1 MPAIRLADIPN
12 AVPQAMDASMAHIA
26 SPSSPRFQVNPQV
39 AQLGGA
45 AALDPNAMRGVAKD
59 MQLQTYNLN
68 AFAGEALGMGKI
80 ADGIG
85 DASTLGIRFATKM
98 AEAKDD
104 ADFEKGRNLLA
115 AAAQQQEND
124 HQNLPPEEW
133 GTNFD
138 KLNKGI
144 QSDIDKLG
152 FSKSGRAKFDSYFAN
167 WSNQTGLRIA
177 GMANKE
183 KIEGYKQD
191 AKIAIERELA
201 LGNEQGAFDI
211 INTFRTNGTLGER
224 DAKDLEG
231 HVQVRSINMAEQR
244 QTDVVTADTLADWT
258 KAKANLD
265 QYKVEDEKNPDA
277 RINGPYGEMRATK
290 VKRLMAEVDRQGK
303 YAEATNYNTLAQAI
317 DGNTP
322 VKLKNGS
329 EILITDEKMLDQATS
344 DIKVTDPSALKR
356 LRLLVSDNVPY
367 RPDAVSAVNARL
379 ANYDPSTDPQMS
391 EFNAISNE
399 IASNVPKNLR
409 SVMHND
415 LTSAWTK
422 FSKDGTLN
430 PKTKWQ
436 GEMISQI
443 NDLGKNGVLGDM
455 GTEKDKNGLFTDRIK
470 DQTKYDTYWNKVYNL
485 QSEMRDWFSDPANK
499 GKSPEDARAYLNGR
513 IKGPVQDAAMKDGA
527 LRKTEYVD
535 PSSDPVSIFSSFN
548 TPASAPSQPP
558 VKPTDLIKKSREIKA
573 EGKVTSYNF
582 KGDAYS
588 DSNSRA
594 GIGAWDNKLTETSLA
609 VSPDI
614 EEKFKRDGIKPGDP
628 VELKLA
634 DGSTVIRNWD
644 DRTMQDKQA
653 IEKFGKPLRG
663 RFDFHSPGGKQAND
677 GMAVSSFRKV

>member
-1 MPAIRLADIPN
+1 MPSIRLADIPN
-12 AVPQAMDASMAHIA
+12 AGPQGVAPDSGIIA
-26 SPSSPRFQVNPQV
+26 PRV
-39 AQLGGA
+39 AQLGGS

-59 MQLQTYNLN
+59 MQLEKYNLN
-68 AFAGEALGMGKI
+68 AFAGEAIGLGK
-80 ADGIG
+80 IG
-85 DASTLGIRFATKM
+85 DAMSDVATLGLRFATKM
-98 AEAKDD
+98 ADAKDD

-124 HQNLPPEEW
+124 HQNLSPEEW
-133 GTNFD
+133 GSNFD
-138 KLNKGI
+138 KLNKGV
-144 QSDIDKLG
+144 QTDMDKLG
-152 FSKSGRAKFDSYFAN
+152 FSKSGRAKFEAYRSN
-167 WSNQTGLRIA
+167 WANQTALKIT

-191 AKIAIERELA
+191 AKIGVERELA
-201 LGNEQGAFDI
+201 LGNEQGAFEI
-211 INTFRTNGTLGER
+211 VNKFRTNGTLGER

-231 HVQVRSINMAEQR
+231 HIIVRSINIAEQR

-265 QYKVEDEKNPDA
+265 QYKVEKVDEKTPDA
-277 RINGPYGEMRATK
+277 RIDGPYGEMRATK
-290 VKRLMAEVDRQGK
+290 VKRLIAEVDRQGK

-317 DGNTP
+317 DSNTP
-322 VKLKNGS
+322 VRLKNGS
-329 EILITDEKMLDQATS
+329 EILITDESMLGQATA

-379 ANYDPSTDPQMS
+379 ANYDPSTDPKMT
-391 EFNAISNE
+391 EFNAISND
-399 IASNVPKNLR
+399 IVSNVPKNLR
-409 SVMHND
+409 SVMNND

-443 NDLGKNGVLGDM
+443 NELGKNGVLGDM
-455 GTEKDKNGLFTDRIK
+455 GTEKDSNDLFTGKIK

-485 QSEMRDWFSDPANK
+485 QGEMRDWFSDPANK

-513 IKGPVQDAAMKDGA
+513 IRGPVQDAAMKDGA
-527 LRKTEYVD
+527 RLKPESMRFSVPVGTGGLYNAPV
-535 PSSDPVSIFSSFN
+535 PSP
-548 TPASAPSQPP
+548 TPTN
-558 VKPTDLIKKSREIKA
+558 PTDLIKKSREIKA

-594 GIGAWDNKLTETSLA
+594 GIGAWNNKLTETSLA
-609 VSPDI
+609 ISPDI
-614 EEKFKRDGIKPGDP
+614 ESKFKAAGIGKGDP
-628 VELKLA
+628 VELTLA

-653 IEKFGKPLRG
+653 ISKYGKPLTG
-663 RFDFHSPGGKQAND
+663 RFDFHSPGGKQKND
-677 GMAVSSFRKV
+677 GMAVLSFRKAPNA

>member
-1 MPAIRLADIPN
+1 MPSIRLADIPN
-12 AVPQAMDASMAHIA
+12 AGPQGVAPDSGIIA
-26 SPSSPRFQVNPQV
+26 PRV
-39 AQLGGA
+39 AQLGGS

-59 MQLQTYNLN
+59 MQLEKYNLN
-68 AFAGEALGMGKI
+68 AFAGEAIGLGK
-80 ADGIG
+80 IG
-85 DASTLGIRFATKM
+85 DAMSDVATLGIRFATKM
-98 AEAKDD
+98 ADAKDD

-124 HQNLPPEEW
+124 HQNLSPEEW
-133 GTNFD
+133 GSNFD
-138 KLNKGI
+138 KLNKGV
-144 QSDIDKLG
+144 QTDMDKLG
-152 FSKSGRAKFDSYFAN
+152 FSKSGRAKFEAYRSN
-167 WSNQTGLRIA
+167 WANQTGLKIT

-191 AKIAIERELA
+191 AKIGVERELA
-201 LGNEQGAFDI
+201 LGNEQGAFEI
-211 INTFRTNGTLGER
+211 VNKFRTNGTLGER

-231 HVQVRSINMAEQR
+231 HIVVRSINIAEQR

-265 QYKVEDEKNPDA
+265 QYKVEKVDEKTPDA

-290 VKRLMAEVDRQGK
+290 VKRLIAEVDRQGK

-317 DGNTP
+317 DSNTP
-322 VKLKNGS
+322 VRLKNGS
-329 EILITDEKMLDQATS
+329 EILITDESMLGQATA

-379 ANYDPSTDPQMS
+379 ANYDPSTDPKMT
-391 EFNAISNE
+391 EFNAISND
-399 IASNVPKNLR
+399 IVSNVPKNLR
-409 SVMHND
+409 SVMNND

-443 NDLGKNGVLGDM
+443 NELGKNGVLGDM
-455 GTEKDKNGLFTDRIK
+455 GTEKDNNGLFTGKIK

-485 QSEMRDWFSDPANK
+485 QNEMRAYFADPKNK
-499 GKSPEDARAYLNGR
+499 DVTPEQATQYRNSRIVPLIQESTKNAWGENKPKAMGYVVPVGMGGVYVPAVPSPTPSTDREQKAREKA
-513 IKGPVQDAAMKDGA
+513 KEA
-527 LRKTEYVD
+527 
-535 PSSDPVSIFSSFN
+535 
-548 TPASAPSQPP
+548 
-558 VKPTDLIKKSREIKA
+558 KA

-594 GIGAWDNKLTETSLA
+594 GIGAWDNKLTENSLA
-609 VSPDI
+609 ISPDI
-614 EEKFKRDGIKPGDP
+614 ESKFKAAGIGRGDS
-628 VELKLA
+628 VELTLA
-634 DGSTVIRNWD
+634 NGSTVIRNWD
-644 DRTMQDKQA
+644 DVTMQDKQA

-677 GMAVSSFRKV
+677 GMSVSSFRKI

>member
-1 MPAIRLADIPN
+1 MPSIRLADIPN
-12 AVPQAMDASMAHIA
+12 AGPQGVAPDSGIIA
-26 SPSSPRFQVNPQV
+26 PRV
-39 AQLGGA
+39 AQLGGS

-59 MQLQTYNLN
+59 MQLEKYNLN
-68 AFAGEALGMGKI
+68 AFAGEAIGMGKI
-80 ADGIG
+80 G
-85 DASTLGIRFATKM
+85 DAMSDVATLGIRFATKM
-98 AEAKDD
+98 ADAKDD

-124 HQNLPPEEW
+124 HQNLSPEEW
-133 GTNFD
+133 GSNFD
-138 KLNKGI
+138 KLNKGV
-144 QSDIDKLG
+144 QTDMDKLG
-152 FSKSGRAKFDSYFAN
+152 FSKSGRAKFEAYRSN
-167 WSNQTGLRIA
+167 WANQTGLKIT

-191 AKIAIERELA
+191 AKIGVERELA
-201 LGNEQGAFDI
+201 LGNEQGAFEI
-211 INTFRTNGTLGER
+211 VNKFRTNGTLGER

-231 HVQVRSINMAEQR
+231 HIVVRSINIAEQR

-265 QYKVEDEKNPDA
+265 QYKVEKVDEKTPDA

-290 VKRLMAEVDRQGK
+290 VKRLIAEVDRQGK

-317 DGNTP
+317 DSNTP
-322 VKLKNGS
+322 VRLKNGS
-329 EILITDEKMLDQATS
+329 EILITDESMLGQATA

-379 ANYDPSTDPQMS
+379 ANYDPSTDPKMT
-391 EFNAISNE
+391 EFNAISND
-399 IASNVPKNLR
+399 IVSNVPKNLR
-409 SVMHND
+409 SVMNND

-443 NDLGKNGVLGDM
+443 NELGKNGVLGDM
-455 GTEKDKNGLFTDRIK
+455 GTEKDNNGLFTGKIK
-470 DQTKYDTYWNKVYNL
+470 DQTKYDTYWNKTYNL
-485 QSEMRDWFSDPANK
+485 QNEMRAYFADPKNK
-499 GKSPEDARAYLNGR
+499 DVTPEQATQYRNSRIVPLIQESTKNAWGENKPKAMGYVVPVGMGGVYVPAVPSPTPSTDREQKAREKA
-513 IKGPVQDAAMKDGA
+513 KEA
-527 LRKTEYVD
+527 
-535 PSSDPVSIFSSFN
+535 
-548 TPASAPSQPP
+548 
-558 VKPTDLIKKSREIKA
+558 KA

-594 GIGAWDNKLTETSLA
+594 GIGAWDNKLTENSLA
-609 VSPDI
+609 ISPDI
-614 EEKFKRDGIKPGDP
+614 ESKFKAAGIGRGDS
-628 VELKLA
+628 VELTLA
-634 DGSTVIRNWD
+634 NGSTVIRNWD
-644 DRTMQDKQA
+644 DVTMQDKQA

-677 GMAVSSFRKV
+677 GMSVSSFRKI

>member
-12 AVPQAMDASMAHIA
+12 AGPQGVAPDSGIIA
-26 SPSSPRFQVNPQV
+26 PRV
-39 AQLGGA
+39 AQLGGS

-59 MQLQTYNLN
+59 MQLETYNLN
-68 AFAGEALGMGKI
+68 AFAGEAIGMGKI
-80 ADGIG
+80 G
-85 DASTLGIRFATKM
+85 DAMSDVATLGIRFATKM

-124 HQNLPPEEW
+124 HQNLSPEEW
-133 GTNFD
+133 VTNFD

-144 QSDIDKLG
+144 QSDVEKLG

-167 WSNQTGLRIA
+167 WSNQTGLRIT

-191 AKIAIERELA
+191 AKIGIERELA

-211 INTFRTNGTLGER
+211 INKFKSNGTLGER

-231 HVQVRSINMAEQR
+231 HVQVRSINIAEQR

-265 QYKVEDEKNPDA
+265 QYKVEKVDEKTPDA

-391 EFNAISNE
+391 EFNAISND
-399 IASNVPKNLR
+399 IVSSVPKNLR

-455 GTEKDKNGLFTDRIK
+455 GTEKDTHGLFTDRIK

-527 LRKTEYVD
+527 RLKPESMRFSMPVGTGGLYVEPV
-535 PSSDPVSIFSSFN
+535 PSPTPVN
-548 TPASAPSQPP
+548 
-558 VKPTDLIKKSREIKA
+558 PTDLIKKSREIKA

-594 GIGAWDNKLTETSLA
+594 GIGAWNNKLTENSLA
-609 VSPDI
+609 ISPDI
-614 EEKFKRDGIKPGDP
+614 ESKFKAAGIGKGDP
-628 VELKLA
+628 VELTLA

-653 IEKFGKPLRG
+653 ISKFGKPLTC
-663 RFDFHSPGGKQAND
+663 RFDFHSPGGKQKND
-677 GMAVSSFRKV
+677 GMAVLSFRKAPNA

>member
-1 MPAIRLADIPN
+1 MPSIRLADIPN
-12 AVPQAMDASMAHIA
+12 AGPQGVAPDSGIIA
-26 SPSSPRFQVNPQV
+26 PRV
-39 AQLGGA
+39 AQLGGS

-59 MQLQTYNLN
+59 MQLEKYNLN
-68 AFAGEALGMGKI
+68 AFAGEAIGMGKI
-80 ADGIG
+80 G
-85 DASTLGIRFATKM
+85 DALGDVATLGIRFATKM
-98 AEAKDD
+98 ADAKDD
-104 ADFEKGRNLLA
+104 ADFEKGRNLLS

-124 HQNLPPEEW
+124 HQNLSPEEW
-133 GTNFD
+133 GSNFD
-138 KLNKGI
+138 KLNKGV
-144 QSDIDKLG
+144 QTDMDKLG
-152 FSKSGRAKFDSYFAN
+152 FSKSGRAKFEAYRSN
-167 WSNQTGLRIA
+167 WANQTGLKIT

-191 AKIAIERELA
+191 AKIGIERELA
-201 LGNEQGAFDI
+201 LGNEQGAFEI
-211 INTFRTNGTLGER
+211 VNKFRTNGTLSER

-231 HVQVRSINMAEQR
+231 HIVVRSINIAEQR

-265 QYKVEDEKNPDA
+265 QYKVEKVDDKTPDA

-290 VKRLMAEVDRQGK
+290 VKRLIAEVDRQGK

-317 DGNTP
+317 DSNTP
-322 VKLKNGS
+322 VRLKNGS
-329 EILITDEKMLDQATS
+329 EILITDESMLGQATA

-379 ANYDPSTDPQMS
+379 ANYDPSTDPKMS
-391 EFNAISNE
+391 EFNAISND
-399 IASNVPKNLR
+399 IVSNVPKNLR
-409 SVMHND
+409 SVMNND

-443 NDLGKNGVLGDM
+443 NELGKNGVLGDM
-455 GTEKDKNGLFTDRIK
+455 GTEKDNNGLFTGKIK
-470 DQTKYDTYWNKVYNL
+470 DQTKYDTYWNKVYHL
-485 QSEMRDWFSDPANK
+485 QGEMRDWFSDPANK

-513 IKGPVQDAAMKDGA
+513 IRGPVQDAAMKDGA
-527 LRKTEYVD
+527 MRKTEYVD
-535 PSSDPVSIFSSFN
+535 PSSDPVSIFSLFN

-558 VKPTDLIKKSREIKA
+558 AKPADLIKKSREIKA

-594 GIGAWDNKLTETSLA
+594 GIGAWNNKLTETSLA
-609 VSPDI
+609 ISPDI
-614 EEKFKRDGIKPGDP
+614 ESKFKAAGIGKGEP
-628 VELKLA
+628 VELTLA

-677 GMAVSSFRKV
+677 GMSVSSFRKV

>member
-12 AVPQAMDASMAHIA
+12 AGPQGVAPDSGIIA
-26 SPSSPRFQVNPQV
+26 PRV
-39 AQLGGA
+39 AQLGGS

-59 MQLQTYNLN
+59 MQLETYNLN
-68 AFAGEALGMGKI
+68 AFAGEAIGMGKI
-80 ADGIG
+80 G
-85 DASTLGIRFATKM
+85 DAMSDAATLGIRFATKM

-124 HQNLPPEEW
+124 HQNLSPEEW

-138 KLNKGI
+138 KLNKGV
-144 QSDIDKLG
+144 QTDMEKLG
-152 FSKSGRAKFDSYFAN
+152 FSKSGRAKFEAYRSN
-167 WSNQTGLRIA
+167 WANQTGLRIT

-191 AKIAIERELA
+191 AKIGIERELA

-211 INTFRTNGTLGER
+211 INKFKSNGTLGER

-231 HVQVRSINMAEQR
+231 HVQVRSINIAEQR

-265 QYKVEDEKNPDA
+265 QYKVEKVDEKTPDA

-391 EFNAISNE
+391 EFNAISND
-399 IASNVPKNLR
+399 IVSNVPKNLR

-455 GTEKDKNGLFTDRIK
+455 GTEKDTHGLFTDRIK

-527 LRKTEYVD
+527 RLKPESMRFSMPVGTGGLYVEPV
-535 PSSDPVSIFSSFN
+535 PSP
-548 TPASAPSQPP
+548 TPAN
-558 VKPTDLIKKSREIKA
+558 PTDLIKKSREIKA

-609 VSPDI
+609 ISPDI
-614 EEKFKRDGIKPGDP
+614 ESKFKAAGIGKGDP
-628 VELKLA
+628 VELTLA

-653 IEKFGKPLRG
+653 ISKFGKPLTG
-663 RFDFHSPGGKQAND
+663 RFDFHSPGGKQKND
-677 GMAVSSFRKV
+677 GMAVLSFRKAPNA

>member
-1 MPAIRLADIPN
+1 MPSIRLADIPN
-12 AVPQAMDASMAHIA
+12 AGPQGVAPDSGIIA
-26 SPSSPRFQVNPQV
+26 PRV
-39 AQLGGA
+39 AQLGGS

-59 MQLQTYNLN
+59 MQLEKYNLN
-68 AFAGEALGMGKI
+68 AFAGEAIGMGKI
-80 ADGIG
+80 G
-85 DASTLGIRFATKM
+85 DAMSDVATLGIRFATKM
-98 AEAKDD
+98 ADAKDD

-124 HQNLPPEEW
+124 HQNLSPEEW
-133 GTNFD
+133 GSNFD
-138 KLNKGI
+138 KLNKGV
-144 QSDIDKLG
+144 QTDIDKLG
-152 FSKSGRAKFDSYFAN
+152 FSKSGRAKFEAYRSN
-167 WSNQTGLRIA
+167 WANQTALKIT

-191 AKIAIERELA
+191 AKIGVERELA
-201 LGNEQGAFDI
+201 LGNEQGAFEI
-211 INTFRTNGTLGER
+211 VNKFRTNGTLGER

-231 HVQVRSINMAEQR
+231 HIIVRSINIAEQR

-265 QYKVEDEKNPDA
+265 QYKVEKVDEKTPDA
-277 RINGPYGEMRATK
+277 RIDGPYGEMRATK
-290 VKRLMAEVDRQGK
+290 VKRLIAEVDRQGK

-317 DGNTP
+317 DSNTP
-322 VKLKNGS
+322 VRLKNGS
-329 EILITDEKMLDQATS
+329 EILITDESMLGQATA

-379 ANYDPSTDPQMS
+379 ANYDPSTDPKMT
-391 EFNAISNE
+391 EFNAISND
-399 IASNVPKNLR
+399 IVSNVPKNLR
-409 SVMHND
+409 SVMNND

-443 NDLGKNGVLGDM
+443 NELGKNGVLGDM
-455 GTEKDKNGLFTDRIK
+455 GTEKDSNDLFTGKIK

-513 IKGPVQDAAMKDGA
+513 IRGPVQDAAMKDGA
-527 LRKTEYVD
+527 RLKPESMRFSVPVGTGGLYNSPV
-535 PSSDPVSIFSSFN
+535 PSPTPVN
-548 TPASAPSQPP
+548 
-558 VKPTDLIKKSREIKA
+558 PTDLLKKSREIKA

-594 GIGAWDNKLTETSLA
+594 GIGAWNNKLTENSLA
-609 VSPDI
+609 ISPDI
-614 EEKFKRDGIKPGDP
+614 ESKFKAAGIGKGDP
-628 VELKLA
+628 VELTLA

-653 IEKFGKPLRG
+653 IAKYGKPLTG
-663 RFDFHSPGGKQAND
+663 RFDFHSPGGKQKND
-677 GMAVSSFRKV
+677 GMAVLSFRKAPNA

>member
-12 AVPQAMDASMAHIA
+12 AGPQGVAPDSGIIA
-26 SPSSPRFQVNPQV
+26 PRV

-59 MQLQTYNLN
+59 MQLQTYALN
-68 AFAGEALGMGKI
+68 AFAGEAIGMGKI
-80 ADGIG
+80 G
-85 DASTLGIRFATKM
+85 DAMSDVATLGIRFATKM
-98 AEAKDD
+98 ADAKDD

-144 QSDIDKLG
+144 QTDMEKLG
-152 FSKSGRAKFDSYFAN
+152 FSKSGRAKFEAYRSN
-167 WSNQTGLRIA
+167 WANQTGLRIA

-191 AKIAIERELA
+191 AKIGIERELA

-211 INTFRTNGTLGER
+211 INKFKSNGTLGER

-231 HVQVRSINMAEQR
+231 HVQVRSINIAEQR

-265 QYKVEDEKNPDA
+265 QYKVEKVDEKTPDA

-391 EFNAISNE
+391 EFNAISND
-399 IASNVPKNLR
+399 IVSNVPKNLR

-436 GEMISQI
+436 GEKISQI
-443 NDLGKNGVLGDM
+443 NDLAKNGVLGDM
-455 GTEKDKNGLFTDRIK
+455 GTEKDTHGLFTDKIK
-470 DQTKYDTYWNKVYNL
+470 DLTKYNDGWNKIVNL
-485 QSEMRDWFSDPANK
+485 QNEMRAYFADPKNK
-499 GKSPEDARAYLNGR
+499 DVTPEQATQYLNSR
-513 IKGPVQDAAMKDGA
+513 IVPLIQESTKNAWGENKPKAMGYVVPVGMGGV
-527 LRKTEYVD
+527 YV
-535 PSSDPVSIFSSFN
+535 
-548 TPASAPSQPP
+548 PP
-558 VKPTDLIKKSREIKA
+558 VASPTPSTDREQKAREKAKEVKS

-582 KGDAYS
+582 PGDAYS

-594 GIGAWDNKLTETSLA
+594 GIGAWNNKLNENSLA
-609 VSPDI
+609 ISPDI
-614 EEKFKRDGIKPGDP
+614 ESKFKAAGIGKGDP
-628 VELKLA
+628 VELTLA

-653 IEKFGKPLRG
+653 ISKFGKPLTG
-663 RFDFHSPGGKQAND
+663 RFDFHSPGGKQKND
-677 GMAVSSFRKV
+677 GMAVLSFRKAPNA

>member
-1 MPAIRLADIPN
+1 MPSIRLADIPN
-12 AVPQAMDASMAHIA
+12 AGPQGVAPDSGIIA
-26 SPSSPRFQVNPQV
+26 PRV
-39 AQLGGA
+39 AQLGGS

-59 MQLQTYNLN
+59 MQLEKYNLN
-68 AFAGEALGMGKI
+68 AFAGEAIGMGKI
-80 ADGIG
+80 G
-85 DASTLGIRFATKM
+85 DAMSDVATLGIRFATKM
-98 AEAKDD
+98 ADAKDD
-104 ADFEKGRNLLA
+104 ADFEKGRNILA

-124 HQNLPPEEW
+124 HQNLSPEEW
-133 GTNFD
+133 GSNFD
-138 KLNKGI
+138 KLNKGV
-144 QSDIDKLG
+144 QTDMDKLG
-152 FSKSGRAKFDSYFAN
+152 FSKSGRAKFEAYRSN
-167 WSNQTGLRIA
+167 WANQTGLKIT

-191 AKIAIERELA
+191 AKIGVERELA
-201 LGNEQGAFDI
+201 LGNEQGAFEI
-211 INTFRTNGTLGER
+211 VNKFRTNGTLGER

-231 HVQVRSINMAEQR
+231 HIVVRSINIAEQR

-265 QYKVEDEKNPDA
+265 QYKVEKVDEKTPDA

-290 VKRLMAEVDRQGK
+290 VKRLIAEVDRQGK

-317 DGNTP
+317 DSNTP
-322 VKLKNGS
+322 VRLKNGS
-329 EILITDEKMLDQATS
+329 EILITDESMLGQATA

-379 ANYDPSTDPQMS
+379 ANYDPSTDPKMT
-391 EFNAISNE
+391 EFNAISND
-399 IASNVPKNLR
+399 IVSNVPKNLR
-409 SVMHND
+409 SVMNND

-455 GTEKDKNGLFTDRIK
+455 GTEKDNNGLFTGKIK

-485 QSEMRDWFSDPANK
+485 QNEMRAYFADPKNK
-499 GKSPEDARAYLNGR
+499 DVTPEQATQYRNSRIVPLIQESTKNAWGENKPKAMGYVVPVGMGGVYVPAVPSPTPSTDREQKAREKA
-513 IKGPVQDAAMKDGA
+513 KEA
-527 LRKTEYVD
+527 
-535 PSSDPVSIFSSFN
+535 
-548 TPASAPSQPP
+548 
-558 VKPTDLIKKSREIKA
+558 KA

-594 GIGAWDNKLTETSLA
+594 GIGAWDNKLTENSLA
-609 VSPDI
+609 ISPDI
-614 EEKFKRDGIKPGDP
+614 ESKFKAAGIGRGDS
-628 VELKLA
+628 VELTLA
-634 DGSTVIRNWD
+634 NGSTVIRNWD

-677 GMAVSSFRKV
+677 GMSVSSFRKI

>member
-12 AVPQAMDASMAHIA
+12 AGPQGVAPDSGIIA
-26 SPSSPRFQVNPQV
+26 PRV
-39 AQLGGA
+39 AQLGGS

-59 MQLQTYNLN
+59 MQLETYNLN
-68 AFAGEALGMGKI
+68 AFAGEAIGMGKI
-80 ADGIG
+80 G
-85 DASTLGIRFATKM
+85 DAMSDVATLGIRFATKM

-124 HQNLPPEEW
+124 HQNLSPEEW

-138 KLNKGI
+138 KLNKGV
-144 QSDIDKLG
+144 QTDMEKLG
-152 FSKSGRAKFDSYFAN
+152 FSKSGRAKFEAYRSN
-167 WSNQTGLRIA
+167 WANQTGLKIT

-191 AKIAIERELA
+191 AKIGIERELA

-211 INTFRTNGTLGER
+211 INKFKSNGTLGER

-231 HVQVRSINMAEQR
+231 HVQVRSINIAEQR

-265 QYKVEDEKNPDA
+265 QYKVEKVDEKTPDA

-391 EFNAISNE
+391 EFNAISND
-399 IASNVPKNLR
+399 IVSNVPKNLR

-455 GTEKDKNGLFTDRIK
+455 GTEKDTHGLFTDRIK
-470 DQTKYDTYWNKVYNL
+470 DQTKYDTYWNKVYNI

-527 LRKTEYVD
+527 RLKPESMRFSMPVGTGGLYFEPV
-535 PSSDPVSIFSSFN
+535 PSP
-548 TPASAPSQPP
+548 TPAN
-558 VKPTDLIKKSREIKA
+558 PTDLIKKSREIKA

-594 GIGAWDNKLTETSLA
+594 GIGAWNNKLTENSLA
-609 VSPDI
+609 ISPDI
-614 EEKFKRDGIKPGDP
+614 ESKFKSAGIGKGDP
-628 VELKLA
+628 VELTLA

-653 IEKFGKPLRG
+653 ISKFGKPLTG
-663 RFDFHSPGGKQAND
+663 RFDFHSPGGKQKND
-677 GMAVSSFRKV
+677 GMAVLSFRKAPNA